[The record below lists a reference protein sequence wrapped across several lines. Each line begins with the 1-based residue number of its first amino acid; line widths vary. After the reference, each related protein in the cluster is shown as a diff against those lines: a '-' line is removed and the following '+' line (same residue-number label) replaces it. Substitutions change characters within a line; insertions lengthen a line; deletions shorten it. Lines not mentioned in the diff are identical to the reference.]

1 MTSRNPSPQ
10 LVDGVDVDAVAAAVR
25 RCPGV
30 EDLAVGALGSAAS
43 YLPGRTVPGIAVTA
57 DRVTIQVRARWA
69 VTTAEL
75 ATQVR
80 AAVRGL
86 IGPRRL
92 DIVIADIGDPGGSE
106 RSAPALPALP
116 PGARDRDQPTQAGQ
130 RSQPRGAQHAT
141 PGTLALDDSAS
152 DPSSS

>member
-69 VTTAEL
+69 VTTAERRDPGPCRG
-75 ATQVR
+75 AR
-80 AAVRGL
+80 PDRSAAAGHRDRRHRR
-86 IGPRRL
+86 PRRL
-92 DIVIADIGDPGGSE
+92 
-106 RSAPALPALP
+106 
-116 PGARDRDQPTQAGQ
+116 
-130 RSQPRGAQHAT
+130 
-141 PGTLALDDSAS
+141 
-152 DPSSS
+152 